1 MMNYILFDDAARISL
16 FPLTLSRP
24 VADIRIGITTIR
36 EKWEHYLESRTSTL
50 TAAYLQLKY
59 PLEEGDENVL
69 INGAI
74 LPEEGV
80 LSEIGKLEKGEKLF
94 KDEVLIALRLD
105 HSGLNRCVEKI
116 RGNGMAEV
124 GSELAKWD
132 GPNISSRY
140 SLNMI
145 TRPWEI
151 FTKNGDAIGQDM
163 AWITE
168 GRKSARLSK
177 SNRVSGDLIFVEEG
191 AVVEHAILNAETGPV
206 YIGKDAEI
214 MEGSMIRGPFALGE
228 HATVKMGAKIYGPT
242 TVGPHSKVGGEITNS
257 VIFGY
262 SNKGHDGFIG
272 NSVLGEWCNLGADTN
287 SSNLKNNY
295 GAVKVWSYADQAQI
309 DTGLQFC
316 GLIMGDHSK
325 AGINTMFNTGTVVG
339 VSCNIYGGDFPPKFI
354 PSFSWGGANGWQLF
368 DRQKAIEV
376 AVRMMERRGIEFSRG
391 DEAIFDAI
399 IDYSTNFRH
408 KLPQ

>member
-1 MMNYILFDDAARISL
+1 
-16 FPLTLSRP
+16 
-24 VADIRIGITTIR
+24 
-36 EKWEHYLESRTSTL
+36 
-50 TAAYLQLKY
+50 
-59 PLEEGDENVL
+59 
-69 INGAI
+69 
-74 LPEEGV
+74 
-80 LSEIGKLEKGEKLF
+80 
-94 KDEVLIALRLD
+94 LIALRLD

-228 HATVKMGAKIYGPT
+228 HAT
-242 TVGPHSKVGGEITNS
+242 
-257 VIFGY
+257 
-262 SNKGHDGFIG
+262 
-272 NSVLGEWCNLGADTN
+272 
-287 SSNLKNNY
+287 
-295 GAVKVWSYADQAQI
+295 
-309 DTGLQFC
+309 
-316 GLIMGDHSK
+316 
-325 AGINTMFNTGTVVG
+325 
-339 VSCNIYGGDFPPKFI
+339 
-354 PSFSWGGANGWQLF
+354 
-368 DRQKAIEV
+368 
-376 AVRMMERRGIEFSRG
+376 
-391 DEAIFDAI
+391 
-399 IDYSTNFRH
+399 
-408 KLPQ
+408 